1 MTSREELERIDD
13 LGMKAWDEHDPDAL
27 LGLFAEEFVWRDLT
41 VPEPMTTREEVKE
54 YMQGWFT
61 AFPDMR
67 AQSYNRVIGEDAVAA
82 EIEFRGTN
90 TGPLTMGGMEIPA
103 TGKDVVGQGSYF
115 VRLKDGKITEFSSH
129 PDAAG
134 LMVQLGLIGSTAPAA
149 TP

>member
-1 MTSREELERIDD
+1 MSKEELERIDD
-13 LGMKAWDEHDPDAL
+13 LGMRAWDEHDHDAFL
-27 LGLFAEEFVWRDLT
+27 ALFAEEFVWRDLT
-41 VPEPMTTREEVKE
+41 VPEPMTTADEVRA

-67 AQSYNRVIGEDAVAA
+67 SRTVNRVIGEDAVAA
-82 EIEFRGTN
+82 EITFTGTN

-103 TGKDVVGQGSYF
+103 TGKGVVGQGSYF
-115 VRLKDGKITEFSSH
+115 ARVKDGKITEFSSH

-134 LMVQLGLIGSTAPAA
+134 MMVQLGLIGSTAPAA

>member
-1 MTSREELERIDD
+1 MIREELERIDD
-13 LGMKAWDEHDPDAL
+13 LGMKAWDEHDSDAL

-67 AQSYNRVIGEDAVAA
+67 AQSRNRVIGEDAVAA
-82 EIEFRGTN
+82 EIEFTGTN
-90 TGPLTMGGMEIPA
+90 TGPLTMGDMEIPA
-103 TGKDVVGQGSYF
+103 TGKSVVGQGSYF

-134 LMVQLGLIGSTAPAA
+134 LMVQLGLIGSTAEAA